1 MYVGVYGERDRDRET
16 EREVGGVG
24 LQKED
29 IPSALSSMTTGTKNE
44 RKNWFIAFTY
54 NTAAYEFF

>member
-1 MYVGVYGERDRDRET
+1 M
-16 EREVGGVG
+16 ERERERGVVGGG
-24 LQKED
+24 LQKKD

>member
-1 MYVGVYGERDRDRET
+1 MWVYMEKET
-16 EREVGGVG
+16 ETEKQRERWGGVG

>member
-1 MYVGVYGERDRDRET
+1 MYVCVYGER
-16 EREVGGVG
+16 ERERGVVGGG
-24 LQKED
+24 LKKKD